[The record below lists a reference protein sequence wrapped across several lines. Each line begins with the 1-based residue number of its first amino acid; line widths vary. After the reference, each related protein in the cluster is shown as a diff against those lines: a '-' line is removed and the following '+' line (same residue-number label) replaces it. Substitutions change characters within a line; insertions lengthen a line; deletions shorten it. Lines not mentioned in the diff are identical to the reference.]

1 MGWAAYQGIKRSKQA
16 KATAQ
21 SVATKGKP
29 HRSPGKRDKAAPIAQ
44 SGSVATPVLNAR
56 VASREKK
63 EGPSPMGRMLEQ
75 MRKLPPAHPRRLAYA
90 QAARTGTGQD
100 AYQAWLNWK
109 PQPQHAA

>member
-1 MGWAAYQGIKRSKQA
+1 MSWAIYHGLKRTKQA

-21 SVATKGKP
+21 SVATKGK
-29 HRSPGKRDKAAPIAQ
+29 GKRSAGERKQAAPVAP
-44 SGSVATPVLNAR
+44 SGSIATPVLNAR
-56 VASREKK
+56 VASRTKQ
-63 EGPSPMGRMLEQ
+63 EGPTPIGRMLEQ

-100 AYQAWLNWK
+100 AYRAWLNWK